1 MLIPCNVCS
10 PHFGVYGFKSDFD
23 SLDEAFGDLSKYVYG
38 IETGISSDP
47 EMNWRIPELRNRS
60 ILSFSDAHSPGNMGR
75 EATVFVDKNGISNDK
90 FPISNTNEM
99 ISYENIRQAIMRKEG
114 ARLHIGYTIE

>member
-23 SLDEAFGDLSKYVYG
+23 SLDEAFGDLSEYIYG

-47 EMNWRIPELRNRS
+47 EMNWRIPELKNRS
-60 ILSFSDAHSPGNMGR
+60 ILSFSDAHSPRNMAR
-75 EATVFVDKNGISNDK
+75 EATAFELEKATYS
-90 FPISNTNEM
+90 
-99 ISYENIRQAIMRKEG
+99 NIRQAIMRKG
-114 ARLHIGYTIE
+114 SIKNRIAYTI